1 MTSAEV
7 GPLCNGPSGSPAPEA
22 GRATPT
28 DGERSCRAPVRFP
41 RFSALHEEWRAREGG
56 PQRFGQLKAR
66 LQGVSPKVL
75 SQTLKRLEEQDL
87 LTRTVYAEVPARVE
101 YELTGLG
108 RSAAVPMKHLRDWVE
123 ANAAAG

>member
-1 MTSAEV
+1 MDD
-7 GPLCNGPSGSPAPEA
+7 C
-22 GRATPT
+22 
-28 DGERSCRAPVRFP
+28 ERNDVYAAMCPCRDMLDLLANKW
-41 RFSALHEEWRAREGG
+41 SALALGALEGG

-75 SQTLKRLEEQDL
+75 SQTLKRLEEHDL

-108 RSAAVPMKHLRDWVE
+108 CSAAVPMKHLRDWVE